1 MIDVDGLVPGT
12 PEAEAKRAELEQPL
26 DELGG
31 ISLADALLAPT
42 RIYVK
47 PVLDLLRQG
56 ARVHAIA
63 HITGGGI
70 TENLNRALAPD
81 VDAVVDR
88 ASSPQGYA
96 MGWDMPPV
104 IRYIAHEAG
113 LTASEACKTFN
124 MGVGLMIICPAEEEA
139 SVMAALEALGEHPFH
154 VGTCVEGTGKVV
166 YTDER

>member
-1 MIDVDGLVPGT
+1 MPSRT
-12 PEAEAKRAELEQPL
+12 SR
-26 DELGG
+26 
-31 ISLADALLAPT
+31 
-42 RIYVK
+42 
-47 PVLDLLRQG
+47 
-56 ARVHAIA
+56 
-63 HITGGGI
+63 GGGI

-96 MGWDMPPV
+96 MGWGYAA
-104 IRYIAHEAG
+104 RHSLHRARRAG